1 MGLKHR
7 FVHLLLLFLL
17 LQFKLDIDGQNT
29 IYVYASKDTYA
40 TNFG

>member
-1 MGLKHR
+1 MGLKHH
-7 FVHLLLLFLL
+7 FVHLLLLLL